1 LLLDHSAPA
10 VHGDKLKELAVKGG
24 EVTVDRLA
32 EPCRLFQH
40 HLKHRREITGR
51 RIDDLQHLGRRG
63 LLLQCLARLG
73 QEPRVLHRDYR
84 LRREVFQ
91 ESDFFVGEQAYL
103 TASRRNHPEK
113 HILSPQWH
121 EQHSADPV
129 NLRGR
134 PERDVIDLSCIG
146 DLRETLTF

>member
-1 LLLDHSAPA
+1 MLLDHSAPA

-73 QEPRVLHRDYR
+73 DQPRILHRDHR
-84 LRREVFQ
+84 LRREILQ
-91 ESDFFVGEQAYL
+91 ERDLLVGERANFPAMRGDV
-103 TASRRNHPEK
+103 T
-113 HILSPQWH
+113 
-121 EQHSADPV
+121 EQGVVAAERHKDDGTNTGV
-129 NLRGR
+129 GHRMRKRVGR
-134 PERDVIDLSCIG
+134 LAFCLI
-146 DLRETLTF
+146 